1 MTDER
6 KSFIARC
13 VLDTL
18 NVSNPNSGPWARS
31 ASELESWLQAA
42 SEVGD
47 FLEDASV
54 MVLHVRVVPGGR
66 GKDLAMST
74 AISPPTN
81 TLEGEGSGVV
91 FTKQFT
97 AERIT
102 DRNVSAAVAVSSLQA
117 PPLDALQ
124 TSLKQLYAPLLQ
136 GMGSQLDPKV
146 LESLRALDAQLSA
159 AAARAAGGSGGE
171 DDTSSVRTPHDECE
185 FWRRRAMGGGRGGN
199 AEEYWAAL
207 MPVAEKLGAFAQ
219 LPMEEMRELLEPL
232 QDALDALHRAGY
244 TEERML
250 HFLRVLGA
258 AFDAYVQAALS
269 KVSLWRE
276 PFKKVGK
283 AVRECS
289 HLLEAWEGCTARLTT
304 TFWAGSWKAGRFSDA
319 RLASLQQRLSEVLL
333 LRRVAQQMGA
343 LLGEGGGNGDGKE
356 NGAPGGAIDSAFGA
370 FDGVN
375 ALRHSEYSAPEW
387 EAARKA
393 VHAALAPS
401 EREVALRLQSKLST
415 SGLKGHALLRELMRY
430 KELATRPLVF
440 QELAPARERLLGEL
454 EQQTEALR
462 EEFEARTTSSKALGA
477 TGKNLPEV
485 VSHIVLAKQLQA
497 KAAEMAAAAALLFSD
512 LQAVGRFK
520 GKVEELENYMVDY
533 SNSQYSDWCEEVER
547 DLQDEASG
555 LPMQLTGKLMEVDR
569 DDADKLLR
577 VNFSDRLVRFLREV
591 RLLSSLGFKM
601 TPLVQGNADVAHKF
615 YRHGVVLKQVANFYN
630 TIDTQIVNS
639 QKPLLL
645 DHALRFEQ
653 LATTPKAQQTA
664 NAAGG
669 GKEITWSDPTQ
680 LEGYID
686 ELRGCSEEL
695 MQENRKLRQVRLG
708 HAPTPS
714 QTSHPTTHPTSLT
727 PRLSR
732 RCARCT
738 ARWASRCAR

>member
-1 MTDER
+1 MADER

-185 FWRRRAMGGGRGGN
+185 FWRRRAMGSGRGGN

-356 NGAPGGAIDSAFGA
+356 NGAPGGTIDGAFGA

-533 SNSQYSDWCEEVER
+533 S
-547 DLQDEASG
+547 
-555 LPMQLTGKLMEVDR
+555 
-569 DDADKLLR
+569 
-577 VNFSDRLVRFLREV
+577 
-591 RLLSSLGFKM
+591 
-601 TPLVQGNADVAHKF
+601 
-615 YRHGVVLKQVANFYN
+615 
-630 TIDTQIVNS
+630 
-639 QKPLLL
+639 
-645 DHALRFEQ
+645 
-653 LATTPKAQQTA
+653 
-664 NAAGG
+664 
-669 GKEITWSDPTQ
+669 
-680 LEGYID
+680 
-686 ELRGCSEEL
+686 
-695 MQENRKLRQVRLG
+695 
-708 HAPTPS
+708 
-714 QTSHPTTHPTSLT
+714 
-727 PRLSR
+727 
-732 RCARCT
+732 
-738 ARWASRCAR
+738 

>member
-1 MTDER
+1 MPCA
-6 KSFIARC
+6 I
-13 VLDTL
+13 L
-18 NVSNPNSGPWARS
+18 
-31 ASELESWLQAA
+31 AA
-42 SEVGD
+42 
-47 FLEDASV
+47 
-54 MVLHVRVVPGGR
+54 
-66 GKDLAMST
+66 
-74 AISPPTN
+74 
-81 TLEGEGSGVV
+81 
-91 FTKQFT
+91 Q
-97 AERIT
+97 
-102 DRNVSAAVAVSSLQA
+102 SAAQFSTQF
-117 PPLDALQ
+117 
-124 TSLKQLYAPLLQ
+124 
-136 GMGSQLDPKV
+136 
-146 LESLRALDAQLSA
+146 A
-159 AAARAAGGSGGE
+159 AHFR
-171 DDTSSVRTPHDECE
+171 
-185 FWRRRAMGGGRGGN
+185 RRRAR
-199 AEEYWAAL
+199 
-207 MPVAEKLGAFAQ
+207 P
-219 LPMEEMRELLEPL
+219 PL

-356 NGAPGGAIDSAFGA
+356 NGAPRGAIDGAFGA

-533 SNSQYSDWCEEVER
+533 S
-547 DLQDEASG
+547 
-555 LPMQLTGKLMEVDR
+555 
-569 DDADKLLR
+569 
-577 VNFSDRLVRFLREV
+577 
-591 RLLSSLGFKM
+591 
-601 TPLVQGNADVAHKF
+601 
-615 YRHGVVLKQVANFYN
+615 
-630 TIDTQIVNS
+630 
-639 QKPLLL
+639 
-645 DHALRFEQ
+645 
-653 LATTPKAQQTA
+653 
-664 NAAGG
+664 
-669 GKEITWSDPTQ
+669 
-680 LEGYID
+680 
-686 ELRGCSEEL
+686 
-695 MQENRKLRQVRLG
+695 
-708 HAPTPS
+708 
-714 QTSHPTTHPTSLT
+714 
-727 PRLSR
+727 
-732 RCARCT
+732 
-738 ARWASRCAR
+738 